1 MKGIFQLRPPQ
12 PRYTKTLDVNKVL
25 SWLKSLGRN
34 DSLSLKQ
41 LALKIAALLTI
52 LAGRRIHTL
61 YMLSVIHMDQ
71 SLDKVIFHIIGLT
84 KCSKPIIL
92 HQLVV
97 CRAYVE
103 DEKRNLTSSIANL
116 VHELPHELPNDL
128 RLRILGNTR
137 KNSNLGGRIALFPVS
152 LEEIRLWQ

>member
-1 MKGIFQLRPPQ
+1 MSRFMKGIFQLRPPQ

-41 LALKIAALLTI
+41 LALKTAALLTI
-52 LAGRRIHTL
+52 LAGRRINTL
-61 YMLSVIHMDQ
+61 YMLSVIRMDQ

-84 KCSKPIIL
+84 NCSKPTIL
-92 HQLVV
+92 NQLVV

-103 DEKRNLTSSIANL
+103 GEKRNLISSIANL
-116 VHELPHELPNDL
+116 VHELPHELPNNL

-137 KNSNLGGRIALFPVS
+137 KNSI
-152 LEEIRLWQ
+152 